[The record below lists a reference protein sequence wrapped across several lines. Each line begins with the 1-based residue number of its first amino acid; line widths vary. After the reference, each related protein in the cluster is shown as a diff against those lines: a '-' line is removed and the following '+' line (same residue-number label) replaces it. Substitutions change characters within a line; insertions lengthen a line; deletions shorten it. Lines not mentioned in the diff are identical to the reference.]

1 MHGGNGVLIYM
12 LGDQDWPSDKVTLEK
27 ELKDSK
33 GASFMEIR
41 EKQFQIEKTTN
52 TKALSLVNLR
62 NRKEASI
69 TRESLTAI
77 NFAFMEKKKSI
88 SEKEVHIFET

>member
-1 MHGGNGVLIYM
+1 MGVHGGNGVLIYI

-52 TKALSLVNLR
+52 TKALRHELGEPEEQERGQYN
-62 NRKEASI
+62 
-69 TRESLTAI
+69 
-77 NFAFMEKKKSI
+77 
-88 SEKEVHIFET
+88 